1 MTSSTK
7 SLIAAVYL
15 EVSPY
20 FLTISLMNSDF
31 TRPKMQFISLRC
43 ISRILENLMKIYNS
57 CVVDLEISLLDYL
70 EYSFSS
76 MN

>member
-57 CVVDLEISLLDYL
+57 
-70 EYSFSS
+70 
-76 MN
+76 